1 MKAKITKKLLG
12 IITILCLLFNSEK
25 SFAQWVQ
32 PLTATYGDMGT
43 LKVTS
48 SGGSVAGNNA
58 YSGSV
63 YAGTD
68 DIIQAANN
76 GWIGSTFNSIA
87 PGGRFKA
94 TAGKPVT
101 ISLEFNLNVFFPW
114 LGSTITNTVA
124 LPGGIGKNEQNYA
137 YDAYISIPFTE
148 LINSGQKTYK
158 YQGTYTFTEGILL
171 KSWFNCD

>member
-58 YSGSV
+58 YSGRV

-76 GWIGSTFNSIA
+76 GQIGSTFNSIA

-114 LGSTITNTVA
+114 LSSTITNTVA
-124 LPGGIGKNEQNYA
+124 LPGGIGKKEQNYA
-137 YDAYISIPFTE
+137 YDAYIRIPFTE

>member
-1 MKAKITKKLLG
+1 MKSNFTKKLFG
-12 IITILCLLFNSEK
+12 IFTILCLIFNTITSVG
-25 SFAQWVQ
+25 QWVQ
-32 PLTATYGDMGT
+32 PLIAGYGDMGT

-58 YSGSV
+58 YSGRV

-101 ISLEFNLNVFFPW
+101 ISLEFNLNW
-114 LGSTITNTVA
+114 
-124 LPGGIGKNEQNYA
+124 
-137 YDAYISIPFTE
+137 
-148 LINSGQKTYK
+148 
-158 YQGTYTFTEGILL
+158 
-171 KSWFNCD
+171 